1 MLLPCRR
8 QINIT
13 GDSWSDRKQVYL
25 SRNYKVSFYEK
36 DFIEFP
42 NQIFLSG
49 SYNPLYK
56 TESLQRKYSLICPP
70 GIQIEPS
77 QVAFKILPST
87 MYTSHKIFYSFLYA
101 LAEHFIVHKH
111 FCKSYKGIKLN
122 MSQQWPPHK
131 ADCSAIYFLIFIFL
145 FESQAKTVCSY
156 STVTVGRGTRAVLVH

>member
-70 GIQIEPS
+70 GI
-77 QVAFKILPST
+77 
-87 MYTSHKIFYSFLYA
+87 
-101 LAEHFIVHKH
+101 
-111 FCKSYKGIKLN
+111 
-122 MSQQWPPHK
+122 
-131 ADCSAIYFLIFIFL
+131 
-145 FESQAKTVCSY
+145 
-156 STVTVGRGTRAVLVH
+156 